1 MINSGEFVVEIDGVK
16 KEHILKKGDSFGE
29 LALIYNS
36 PRSAGLFAIKSSYV
50 WGISRPTFK
59 KVLKDMNKVEYNENI
74 EIVKNIK
81 FLEGLT
87 SEQQNSL
94 ATNLV
99 SLTFKANE
107 NIVNKG
113 DSADSYYLIKS
124 GVVGC
129 YDEEKL
135 IRYLG
140 EGDSFG
146 E

>member
-1 MINSGEFVVEIDGVK
+1 
-16 KEHILKKGDSFGE
+16 
-29 LALIYNS
+29 
-36 PRSAGLFAIKSSYV
+36 
-50 WGISRPTFK
+50 
-59 KVLKDMNKVEYNENI
+59 MNKVEYNENI
-74 EIVKNIK
+74 EIVKKIK

-99 SLTFKANE
+99 SLSFKNNE
-107 NIVNKG
+107 NIVNMG

-129 YDEEKL
+129 YDGDKL

-146 E
+146 EQALYKDGKRSLTV